1 MQDLRHQ
8 LRVMNEQNKSLLKQ
22 LKQNQNN
29 TIEES
34 NQNVQYMNL
43 NTVLKKIRLK

>member
-1 MQDLRHQ
+1 
-8 LRVMNEQNKSLLKQ
+8 MNERNKSLLKQ

-29 TIEES
+29 TIDES

-43 NTVLKKIRLK
+43 IQV

>member
-1 MQDLRHQ
+1 MNSMQDLRHQ
-8 LRVMNEQNKSLLKQ
+8 LRVMNERNKSLLKQ

-29 TIEES
+29 TIDES

-43 NTVLKKIRLK
+43 IQV